1 MKSFFASYET
11 VKEERKFDKEEL
23 NWISKKVIHVF
34 LSKYKRKFIGEQFL
48 KYVVSQT
55 EFTVLYLGLY

>member
-34 LSKYKRKFIGEQFL
+34 LSKYKRKFIGE
-48 KYVVSQT
+48 
-55 EFTVLYLGLY
+55 